1 MSPELLSVLISVLV
15 SVLAVGAALAALI
28 LTGLRGVRVELHD
41 VRADVN
47 DLRERMARLEGL
59 FEGFIRKPPA
69 NDPGSS

>member
-1 MSPELLSVLISVLV
+1 MSPELV
-15 SVLAVGAALAALI
+15 SIFAVGVALAALMLI
-28 LTGLRGVRVELHD
+28 GLRSVRLELHD

-69 NDPGSS
+69 NDPGSN